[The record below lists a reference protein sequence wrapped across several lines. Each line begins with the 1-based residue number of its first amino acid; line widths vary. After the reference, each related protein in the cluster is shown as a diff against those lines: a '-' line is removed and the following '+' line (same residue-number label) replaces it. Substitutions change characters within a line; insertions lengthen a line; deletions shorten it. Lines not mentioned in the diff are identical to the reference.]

1 MMQLTL
7 KQSGL
12 RWIWLVPLVIVL
24 DQLTKLAILQ
34 WLPYGG
40 PGINVTPFFN
50 IVHVYNKGAA
60 YGFLADQPGW
70 QRWFFSL
77 FAIGVSAAMLVA
89 LRRQAASLWWSNLA
103 FVLVIGGAIGN
114 LIDRLAYGHV
124 VDFLLFYWQG
134 HYFPAFNIADCAIT
148 VGAAMIVLD
157 GLRKKPLPHPDS
169 SESNS

>member
-50 IVHVYNKGAA
+50 IVHVYNTGAA
-60 YGFLADQPGW
+60 FSFLAHQGGW
-70 QRWFFSL
+70 QRWFFAL
-77 FAIGVSAAMLVA
+77 FAIGVSAAMTVG
-89 LRRQAASLWWSNLA
+89 LRRQAASQLWLNLA

-114 LIDRLAYGHV
+114 LIDRLVYGHV

-134 HYFPAFNIADCAIT
+134 YIFPAFNLADCAIT
-148 VGAAMIVLD
+148 VGAVMIVLD
-157 GLRKKPLPHPDS
+157 GLRKKPEQPDEQKAS
-169 SESNS
+169 